1 MFIRFRQSHRRLK
14 VYITENV
21 RRDGRVRQEIIAY
34 LGSVEAALV
43 PRNPERECESIAGR
57 VAFWE
62 TANPKLKNLA
72 NRLGPD
78 QQRLRM
84 AVHARIPWAMQAERE
99 RLEVLRAQAKADLWH
114 RLYGQSSKMIE
125 ANEEL
130 IAKANEQNSEL
141 RRDALREIAH
151 ANEWAAKASALQ
163 QKR

>member
-1 MFIRFRQSHRRLK
+1 MFIRFRESHRRLK
-14 VYITENV
+14 VYITENI
-21 RRDGRVRQEIIAY
+21 RRDGRVRQEIIVY
-34 LGSVEAALV
+34 LGSVETALV
-43 PRNPERECESIAGR
+43 PHNLKRERDSITGR

-62 TANPKLKNLA
+62 AANPKLKNLA

-84 AVHARIPWAMQAERE
+84 AVHARIPWPMHAERE
-99 RLEVLRAQAKADLWH
+99 RLELLGAQAEADLWH
-114 RLYGQSSKMIE
+114 RLYGDSSKLIE
-125 ANEEL
+125 ANEKL

-163 QKR
+163 QKS